1 MIFYTADPHFGSET
15 IIESTR
21 RPFASVGEMD
31 EELIR
36 RWNAAVLDEDTVYVL
51 GDVGSYCKP
60 FPARQVARLR
70 GHKHLIRGN
79 HDMVLAD
86 QQILLEYFETVTDYL
101 EIQDGGVRVTL
112 CHYPIIYN
120 QCGYMIHGH
129 IHNVQ
134 KEIFQALT
142 QLPRVLNAGVDIN
155 RFEPVTLDGLIEN
168 NREFYRDPQRGCLPE
183 WKGEKPRKRQKWQ
196 ADFQPLPVR
205 QIYFEREDG

>member
-15 IIESTR
+15 IIESAG
-21 RPFASVGEMD
+21 RPFSSVEEMD

-36 RWNAAVLDEDTVYVL
+36 RWNEVVSDADTVYVL

-60 FPARQVARLR
+60 FPAQQVARLH

-79 HDMVLAD
+79 HDMVLGD
-86 QQILLEYFETVTDYL
+86 QQCLLRYFETVTDYL
-101 EIQDGGVRVTL
+101 EVQDGGLRITL
-112 CHYPIIYN
+112 CHYPIVYN

-129 IHNVQ
+129 IHNIK
-134 KEIFQALT
+134 KEIFRVLT

-155 RFEPVTLDGLIEN
+155 QFRPVTLDGLIQN
-168 NREFYRDPQRGCLPE
+168 NREFYQDPARGSFPE
-183 WKGEKPRKRQKWQ
+183 REGEKPRRRQKWQ

-205 QIYFEREDG
+205 QLHFERED